1 MDVLGPMETC
11 FMPLTYLLIEV
22 VGSPGGGLSGKTRS
36 GNNTDAYSGISFR
49 PGQNELAEADLR
61 STTVGCYPDQAN
73 GFGLLDTG
81 TGSMEKVQI
90 TVGKLRSAVNQVREV
105 GGTTLT
111 AYVHICGKVHEVFG
125 GTLGEL

>member
-1 MDVLGPMETC
+1 MLGPMETC

-22 VGSPGGGLSGKTRS
+22 VGSPGGGSSGKTRS

-90 TVGKLRSAVNQVREV
+90 TVGKLRRCREP
-105 GGTTLT
+105 GSGSRR
-111 AYVHICGKVHEVFG
+111 YHPDGICPHLRQGS
-125 GTLGEL
+125 

>member
-22 VGSPGGGLSGKTRS
+22 VGSPGGGSSGKTRS

-49 PGQNELAEADLR
+49 PGQNELAE
-61 STTVGCYPDQAN
+61 
-73 GFGLLDTG
+73 
-81 TGSMEKVQI
+81 VQI

>member
-22 VGSPGGGLSGKTRS
+22 VGSPGGGSSGKTRS
-36 GNNTDAYSGISFR
+36 GNNTDAYSGISF
-49 PGQNELAEADLR
+49 
-61 STTVGCYPDQAN
+61 
-73 GFGLLDTG
+73 G